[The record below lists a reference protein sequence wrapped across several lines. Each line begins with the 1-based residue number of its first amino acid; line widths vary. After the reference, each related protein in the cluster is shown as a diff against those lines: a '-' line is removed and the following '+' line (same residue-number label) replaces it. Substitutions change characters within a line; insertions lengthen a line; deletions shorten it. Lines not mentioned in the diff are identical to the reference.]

1 MNNAVVSLFANLGT
15 NICLCSKQALPGCV
29 INRLIKPAVM
39 SRITANYDKICFG
52 VPSGKKQWSVCIYLG
67 VHYCHHRAPECT
79 EYTAG
84 GAVCIYVKEDEGK
97 GSMKVCERQ
106 LRWRCPWL

>member
-52 VPSGKKQWSVCIYLG
+52 VSSGKKQWSVYIYLG
-67 VHYCHHRAPECT
+67 VHYCHHHAPECT
-79 EYTAG
+79 EYAAG
-84 GAVCIYVKEDEGK
+84 GGGEHCVDLCKGGQKERKHEGVN
-97 GSMKVCERQ
+97 G
-106 LRWRCPWL
+106 